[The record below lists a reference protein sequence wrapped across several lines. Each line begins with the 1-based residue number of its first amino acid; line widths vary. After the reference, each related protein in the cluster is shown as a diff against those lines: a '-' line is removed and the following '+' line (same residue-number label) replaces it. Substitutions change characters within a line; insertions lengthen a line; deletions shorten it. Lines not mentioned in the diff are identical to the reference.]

1 MTDEK
6 IIQKYQKK
14 IKLFQKYNKYY
25 YNLNEPIVS
34 DNDFDQLKLEIIK
47 LEKKYKYLNSASS
60 PSNTVGF
67 KPSKVFKKL
76 KHTVPMLS
84 LANAF
89 DENDLIILKKILNF

>member
-34 DNDFDQLKLEIIK
+34 DNDFDLLKLEIIK
-47 LEKKYKYLNSASS
+47 LEKKYRYL
-60 PSNTVGF
+60 
-67 KPSKVFKKL
+67 K
-76 KHTVPMLS
+76 
-84 LANAF
+84 
-89 DENDLIILKKILNF
+89 